1 MPKTETL
8 IAPKPL
14 HGRRMPLGASR
25 KTNLKGNQQLNAG
38 LTG

>member
-14 HGRRMPLGASR
+14 HGRIPIGASR

>member
-14 HGRRMPLGASR
+14 HGIPIGASR

>member
-1 MPKTETL
+1 MSKTETL

-14 HGRRMPLGASR
+14 HGTRIPLGASR
-25 KTNLKGNQQLNAG
+25 KTNLKGHQHLNAG